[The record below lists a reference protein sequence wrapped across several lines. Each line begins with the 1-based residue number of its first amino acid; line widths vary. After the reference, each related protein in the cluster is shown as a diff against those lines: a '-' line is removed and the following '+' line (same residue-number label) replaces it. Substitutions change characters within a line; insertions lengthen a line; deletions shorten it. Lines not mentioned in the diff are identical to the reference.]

1 MDCRRRRTSNTY
13 RSDRAIYDQ
22 LSSSRGSFSYSL
34 NGFCPAVSLLSGLLY
49 QVDITPRPSELCE
62 CVFYPPEEAL
72 SDHTAYQQDPLPP
85 SCEVYSSSAGSLNF
99 SMRHTTKR
107 YLAIG
112 VMSPAREVCMTRRR
126 IRGVSLL
133 GAHGPSPWQDSEVSS
148 CLTRH
153 SGPLALLVL
162 VVTNQP
168 TGWYYHTIMLDEW
181 SFTQS
186 IHLCLICLRWWPAP
200 AGTAS
205 SSSHFRS
212 WRQIRGSAA
221 CQECYMHFIV
231 LKSVAWAQT
240 FSRVPRRNRGVIWV
254 TPAHM
259 NPVAVSGWIL
269 NLADGRIFTIQYGAI
284 GIKWPENPSYS
295 GERER
300 SSVPAA

>member
-22 LSSSRGSFSYSL
+22 LSSSRRSFSYSL
-34 NGFCPAVSLLSGLLY
+34 NGFRPAVSLLSGLLY

-112 VMSPAREVCMTRRR
+112 VVSPAREVCMTRRR

-168 TGWYYHTIMLDEW
+168 TGWYYHTIMLY
-181 SFTQS
+181 
-186 IHLCLICLRWWPAP
+186 LNLNA
-200 AGTAS
+200 
-205 SSSHFRS
+205 FRMNGHS
-212 WRQIRGSAA
+212 RKVYMCRGGYPVPQAHRI
-221 CQECYMHFIV
+221 MHFMAQFNIYISVRSLPYLPALVARARGHGIQPIPSTLRVQSFGVGGRSADRQRVKNVTCTFIFILHGCWPV
-231 LKSVAWAQT
+231 LFLPLVRRSVRSTALEL
-240 FSRVPRRNRGVIWV
+240 
-254 TPAHM
+254 
-259 NPVAVSGWIL
+259 SG
-269 NLADGRIFTIQYGAI
+269 RQ
-284 GIKWPENPSYS
+284 P
-295 GERER
+295 
-300 SSVPAA
+300 